1 MNILTK
7 ALGIVA
13 VLLLGIT
20 SSCSHKAE
28 QVAPPPP
35 EVVVATVTQRDIPVV
50 QEAVATLDGFSNA
63 NINAQVQGYLI
74 ASSDSAAALFGRT

>member
-1 MNILTK
+1 MKKIPIIG
-7 ALGIVA
+7 A
-13 VLLLGIT
+13 LLLAWLASG
-20 SSCSHKAE
+20 CSRKQA

-74 ASSDSAAALFGRT
+74 ASSDSAAVLFGRT

>member
-7 ALGIVA
+7 G
-13 VLLLGIT
+13 LLLASALLLAIG
-20 SSCSHKAE
+20 CSRKQA
-28 QVAPPPP
+28 QVTTPPP
-35 EVVVATVTQRDIPVV
+35 EVVVATVTQRDVPVA

-74 ASSDSAAALFGRT
+74 ASSDSAAVLFGRT

>member
-7 ALGIVA
+7 GLLLIC
-13 VLLLGIT
+13 VLLVAMG
-20 SSCSHKAE
+20 CSRKQI
-28 QVAPPPP
+28 QVSPSPPQ
-35 EVVVATVTQRDIPVV
+35 VVVATVTQQDIPAG
-50 QEAVATLDGFSNA
+50 QEAVATLDGFSSA